1 METNRFKEGLA
12 GLIAKEIKTQSAKFI
27 LLNRSKKCDA
37 LAFLF
42 VTHRYIQA
50 FKLAR

>member
-27 LLNRSKKCDA
+27 LNRSKKMLHVCI
-37 LAFLF
+37 FGCNPKI
-42 VTHRYIQA
+42 YKGI
-50 FKLAR
+50 